1 VLSLASETVIFVFLG
16 LSTVSSDHHWN
27 SAFIILTVVLCIVYR
42 TLGVTVMCYFLNKGR
57 LRKYS
62 KVEQFIMSY
71 GGLRGAIA
79 YGLVVALPDTLPGK
93 KMFVTSCIIV
103 IYWTVF
109 LQVIFQ

>member
-42 TLGVTVMCYFLNKGR
+42 TLA
-57 LRKYS
+57 
-62 KVEQFIMSY
+62 Y